1 MKNIATVNELVKY
14 IINKLDR
21 VKQRDI
27 VVANDHFAVH
37 LRSRYMLKTCVHS
50 HLVTFVVDN
59 AVITCW
65 VSAVL
70 FVVFLYM

>member
-14 IINKLDR
+14 KLDR
-21 VKQRDI
+21 VKQRDV